1 MFYLTCIHI
10 TQNMNTREKIIDSA
24 TGLFLEKGYDRTSV
38 REIASKAKI
47 NVALMNYYFRSKE
60 MLFET
65 IINLLIGKTSGVLKE
80 ILESDLNLD
89 EKLKQYTCKYID
101 MLINNPLLVSFVLA
115 VLNHNPEKLLNL
127 KVTDNLYNSDKF
139 KKQLIDE
146 YKKGN
151 IIKTDPEQLYLNM
164 LSMIAFPF
172 AIKNIINDRNSF
184 SPNQFTD
191 FMEKRKEIIY
201 NTLIK
206 SIKL

>member
-1 MFYLTCIHI
+1 
-10 TQNMNTREKIIDSA
+10 MNTQEKIIDSA

-80 ILESDLNLD
+80 ILNSDLTLD
-89 EKLKQYTCKYID
+89 EKLKQYTSKYID

>member
-1 MFYLTCIHI
+1 
-10 TQNMNTREKIIDSA
+10 MNTQEKIINSA
-24 TGLFLEKGYDRTSV
+24 TSLFLEKGYDRTSV

-65 IINLLIGKTSGVLKE
+65 IINILIGKTSGVLKE
-80 ILESDLNLD
+80 ILNSDLDLD

-115 VLNHNPEKLLNL
+115 VLNHNPEKLLKL
-127 KVTDNLYNSDKF
+127 KVTDNLYNSDSF
-139 KKQLIDE
+139 RQQLIDE
-146 YKKGN
+146 YKNGN
-151 IIKTDPEQLYLNM
+151 IIKTDPEQFYLNM

-172 AIKNIINDRNSF
+172 AIKNIINDRNGF
-184 SPNQFTD
+184 SPNQFND